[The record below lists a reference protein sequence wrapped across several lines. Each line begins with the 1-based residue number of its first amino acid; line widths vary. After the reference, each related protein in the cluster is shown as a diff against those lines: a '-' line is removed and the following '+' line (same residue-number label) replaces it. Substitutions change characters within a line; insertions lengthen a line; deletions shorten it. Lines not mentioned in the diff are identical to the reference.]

1 MFSIISAQQSFII
14 SLNLNF
20 NEEKVYWFKTNKK
33 KKHTGIPPSTTLSIL
48 DAKEE
53 PTAAGHELPEGHLV
67 WNK

>member
-20 NEEKVYWFKTNKK
+20 NEGKVYWFKTNKK
-33 KKHTGIPPSTTLSIL
+33 KHTGTPPSTTLSFL

-53 PTAAGHELPEGHLV
+53 PTAVGHELPEDRLV
-67 WNK
+67 